1 MRSTESAV
9 AEGNEYEKQENLYC
23 RDEFAVKRGRG
34 RIKRLL
40 RGIGLG
46 VLFLVL
52 VLWTGNVYA
61 ADKRLVKV
69 AFFPMDGYHI
79 VGADGKPDG
88 MDVEYLRALCDYVDW
103 KIAYVECD
111 SWEQALELLAEKKV
125 DLAGSAQYSAD
136 RARVYQYA
144 ELSSGYTFG
153 VIATNAEGNIAYE
166 DFTAMK
172 DITFGLVRGYVR
184 REEFLRYLEDHGI
197 DNPRIL
203 EFESTEK
210 LQQALSDGKVDAL
223 VHTFTE
229 IREGQRLIG
238 RFAPRPFYY
247 ISYQGNEDVM
257 RELDQA
263 IADLKINRPE
273 LEAELMNT
281 FYYSRF
287 DKAALLTTEEKE
299 YLAATDTL
307 TVGYLDGHYP
317 FSYTEDNEF
326 KGLSREMLEGS
337 FAMTGQRLEYLELK
351 SRQEAREAL
360 QNGDIDILAYCMDS
374 REYLN
379 EYGLTAVR
387 EYAEIPLALVMDK
400 NRSAGDIRTLAT
412 VSYLQEKAESAVML
426 QGAEVKVYDTPQLCL
441 SEVKKGNADAA
452 LCDGYMAE
460 HLFRTQFQYEDL
472 QIKNIFSGG
481 YPVAVA
487 VREEDGLLSGILA
500 KTITAIDFQAVNE
513 YMLKE
518 NTYPRMNIQAFIR
531 NHSIAIIVIL
541 LCIMAFVVLVA
552 RHIVNDE
559 KKIRKLMY
567 KDTFIDIWNLNYLIY
582 WGEHKLLPEQKGNYA
597 VVYLNL
603 SQFRHYNIIYGWN
616 AGERLLEGIAN
627 LLQQNVDQS
636 REICARNQGDRFAL
650 LLVCGG
656 QDAFM
661 ERLAGLKGKLE
672 KHIYENTENR
682 MPVRMG
688 VYLLAPH
695 VKDLQVALNYANQAL
710 DFTGDKGSNAI
721 MVYDDNVERQI
732 KERHER
738 EKLLESVNIDRDFA
752 VYYQPKVDIRS
763 GEIVGAEALVRFL
776 NPAEEGA
783 VKAPG
788 FFVPYYEQTG
798 RITEVDF
805 FVYESVCRM
814 LRRRLDAGQRVVPV
828 SCNFS
833 RLHFIKPGFAER
845 FEKVLNRYGIDKEL
859 IEVEIT
865 ETIVIE
871 KLQQSVVRENLDVL
885 QHREIHLSIDDFG
898 AGYSSLGIFEQV
910 PASVIKLDR
919 SFLLNGQDHG
929 RQVAIMRGIVNMADN
944 LKAQIVC
951 EGVET
956 DDDVALMREIGA
968 YVAQG
973 YYFFKP
979 IPEREFE
986 SRL

>member
-1 MRSTESAV
+1 MCV
-9 AEGNEYEKQENLYC
+9 
-23 RDEFAVKRGRG
+23 
-34 RIKRLL
+34 RIKRWLKGISLILL
-40 RGIGLG
+40 C
-46 VLFLVL
+46 LVWA
-52 VLWTGNVYA
+52 LWTGNVRA
-61 ADKRLVKV
+61 ADKRLVRV
-69 AFFPMDGYHI
+69 AFFPMDGYHMI
-79 VGADGKPDG
+79 GADGNPDG
-88 MDVEYLRALCDYVDW
+88 MDVEYLKALCDYAEW
-103 KIAYVECD
+103 KIEYVECG
-111 SWEQALELLAEKKV
+111 SWEQALELLAKKKV
-125 DLAGSAQYSAD
+125 DLAGSAQYSAE
-136 RARVYQYA
+136 RAEVYQYA
-144 ELSSGYTFG
+144 ELASGYTFG
-153 VIATNAEGNIAYE
+153 VIATNAEGDIAYE

-172 DITFGLVRGYVR
+172 GITFGLVRGYVR
-184 REEFLRYLEDHGI
+184 KQEFLQYLADHGI
-197 DNPRIL
+197 SDPRIL
-203 EFESTEK
+203 EFESTER
-210 LQQALSDGKVDAL
+210 LQQALSEGKVDAL

-229 IREGQRLIG
+229 IKEGQRLIG

-247 ISYQGNEDVM
+247 ISYQGNDDVM

-287 DKAALLTTEEKE
+287 DRASLLTTEEKA
-299 YLAATDTL
+299 YLEAADTF

-317 FSYTEDNEF
+317 FSYTEANEF
-326 KGLSREMLEGS
+326 KGLSREMLEES

-360 QNGDIDILAYCMDS
+360 QSGKIDILAYCVDS
-374 REYLN
+374 KEYL
-379 EYGLTAVR
+379 GGCQLTAAR
-387 EYAEIPLALVMDK
+387 EYADIPLALVMDK
-400 NRSAGDIRTLAT
+400 SRNVNNIRTLAT
-412 VSYLQEKAESAVML
+412 VPYLRTKAEDAVSL
-426 QGAEVKVYDTPQLCL
+426 YNAEVRIFDTTEICL
-441 SEVKKGNADAA
+441 SEVKKGNADAS
-452 LCDGYMAE
+452 LCDGYMTE
-460 HLFRTQFQYEDL
+460 HLFRTQLQYENL
-472 QIKNIFSGG
+472 QIKHIFSGG
-481 YPVAVA
+481 YRVCVA
-487 VREEDGLLSGILA
+487 VREEDELLAGILA
-500 KTITAIDFQAVNE
+500 KTITDIDFQAVNE

-518 NTYPRMNIQAFIR
+518 NTYPLVNIKTFIK
-531 NHSIAIIVIL
+531 NHSIAIIIIL
-541 LCIMAFVVLVA
+541 LCIMVLVVLVA

-582 WGEHKLLPEQKGNYA
+582 WGEHRLLPEHKGNYA

-616 AGERLLEGIAN
+616 AGERLLEGIAK
-627 LLQQNVDQS
+627 LLQQSVDQS
-636 REICARNQGDRFAL
+636 SEICARNQGDRFAL
-650 LLVCGG
+650 LLNCTG
-656 QDAFM
+656 QETLM
-661 ERLAGLKGKLE
+661 GRLEELKE
-672 KHIYENTENR
+672 KVEKYIYENTENR

-688 VYLLAPH
+688 VYLLEPL
-695 VKDLQVALNYANQAL
+695 VRDLQVALNYASQAL
-710 DFTGDKGSNAI
+710 DFTGDKGNNAI
-721 MVYDDNVERQI
+721 MVYDDKVERQI

-738 EKLLESVNIDRDFA
+738 EKLLESVDVNRNFA

-776 NPAEEGA
+776 NPEEGGA

-798 RITEVDF
+798 KITELDF

-814 LRRRLDAGQRVVPV
+814 LRRRLDAGERVVPV

-845 FEKVLNRYGIDKEL
+845 FEEVLDRHGIDKDL

-871 KLQQSVVRENLDVL
+871 KLQQSVVKQTLDVL

-919 SFLLNGQDHG
+919 SFLLNGQDRD
-929 RQVAIMRGIVNMADN
+929 RQVAIMRGIVNMAGN

-956 DDDVALMREIGA
+956 DADVALMREIGA

-973 YYFFKP
+973 YYYFKP
-979 IPEREFE
+979 IPEKEFE
-986 SRL
+986 DRL